1 MRLPRQE
8 SFLLFPLLLIRL
20 SSALPLLSGASGGTH
35 IGKTAFELPNS
46 PVASTQASKHG
57 EDLGTII
64 HQTAN
69 TVLDELISNARSD
82 REDYKTPFYLGQ
94 IREVYPLRHSEACTQ
109 MENHPAYDMIAK
121 AFGVRALYLKGA
133 DKFEQADMD
142 SISREQPPE
151 IHATIA
157 KIDEYCSWVF
167 PPEDERPVTG
177 LRILEVTMMFRNEFH
192 HLFNGR
198 YSKQIEEKMSI
209 SKDPEFMV
217 PKFPIQD
224 FHSKLI
230 AIEEWNSRHLLHN
243 LHDKLDK
250 ALGRTGTGRLTNHL
264 EPIGGVNPNDFLMV
278 LAMSLHPKFDELIRE
293 LIDTGRYGPRRYYR
307 SPGELKDEKALVLH
321 LHSKLDPLIKKINL
335 KWFPIMQDLMHLNR
349 DIRFFILELD
359 QKLDLVLAALSN
371 ERKITSRI
379 AIMFEKVI
387 SASYDNV
394 SRFISAFDRPELF
407 DGSSLSSTLPAMLF
421 QHKLNRMS
429 ASPVVDS
436 TKPRIK
442 V

>member
-1 MRLPRQE
+1 MQ

-198 YSKQIEEKMSI
+198 YSSRLRKRCRYPRIR
-209 SKDPEFMV
+209 
-217 PKFPIQD
+217 
-224 FHSKLI
+224 
-230 AIEEWNSRHLLHN
+230 NSCT
-243 LHDKLDK
+243 
-250 ALGRTGTGRLTNHL
+250 RTNCTGRLTNHL
-264 EPIGGVNPNDFLMV
+264 EPIGGVNPNDFLM
-278 LAMSLHPKFDELIRE
+278 
-293 LIDTGRYGPRRYYR
+293 YYTYI
-307 SPGELKDEKALVLH
+307 LNWTH
-321 LHSKLDPLIKKINL
+321 WIKKINL

-429 ASPVVDS
+429 ASPV
-436 TKPRIK
+436 
-442 V
+442 

>member
-133 DKFEQADMD
+133 DKYEQADMD

-151 IHATIA
+151 
-157 KIDEYCSWVF
+157 SM
-167 PPEDERPVTG
+167 
-177 LRILEVTMMFRNEFH
+177 LRSRRL
-192 HLFNGR
+192 
-198 YSKQIEEKMSI
+198 MSI
-209 SKDPEFMV
+209 
-217 PKFPIQD
+217 
-224 FHSKLI
+224 
-230 AIEEWNSRHLLHN
+230 
-243 LHDKLDK
+243 
-250 ALGRTGTGRLTNHL
+250 ALGSFPQKTRG
-264 EPIGGVNPNDFLMV
+264 PS
-278 LAMSLHPKFDELIRE
+278 LA
-293 LIDTGRYGPRRYYR
+293 
-307 SPGELKDEKALVLH
+307 
-321 LHSKLDPLIKKINL
+321 
-335 KWFPIMQDLMHLNR
+335 
-349 DIRFFILELD
+349 
-359 QKLDLVLAALSN
+359 
-371 ERKITSRI
+371 
-379 AIMFEKVI
+379 
-387 SASYDNV
+387 
-394 SRFISAFDRPELF
+394 
-407 DGSSLSSTLPAMLF
+407 
-421 QHKLNRMS
+421 
-429 ASPVVDS
+429 
-436 TKPRIK
+436 
-442 V
+442 

>member
-1 MRLPRQE
+1 MQ

-109 MENHPAYDMIAK
+109 MEN
-121 AFGVRALYLKGA
+121 
-133 DKFEQADMD
+133 
-142 SISREQPPE
+142 
-151 IHATIA
+151 
-157 KIDEYCSWVF
+157 
-167 PPEDERPVTG
+167 
-177 LRILEVTMMFRNEFH
+177 
-192 HLFNGR
+192 
-198 YSKQIEEKMSI
+198 
-209 SKDPEFMV
+209 
-217 PKFPIQD
+217 

-230 AIEEWNSRHLLHN
+230 AIE
-243 LHDKLDK
+243 DT
-250 ALGRTGTGRLTNHL
+250 RTNCTGRLTNHL
-264 EPIGGVNPNDFLMV
+264 EPIGGVNPNDFLTV

-293 LIDTGRYGPRRYYR
+293 LIDTGRMAQD
-307 SPGELKDEKALVLH
+307 LKDEKALVLH
-321 LHSKLDPLIKKINL
+321 LHSKLDPLVKKINL

-429 ASPVVDS
+429 ASPV
-436 TKPRIK
+436 
-442 V
+442 